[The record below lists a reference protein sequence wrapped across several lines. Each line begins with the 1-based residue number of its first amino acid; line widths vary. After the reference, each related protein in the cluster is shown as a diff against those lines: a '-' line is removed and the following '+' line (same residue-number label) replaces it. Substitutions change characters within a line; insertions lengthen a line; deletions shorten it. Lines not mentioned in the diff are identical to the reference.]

1 MKIRLSQLRTLI
13 REVLQE
19 NERPDNASHTEL
31 VKAIT
36 NNINTIHSRNEDESV
51 VGGEKIN
58 LDEIESD
65 LRQNQYF
72 QIGSAEYNWELI
84 RTQVLE
90 MLQKDYQ
97 EKIQA
102 ASSLVEK
109 LQHKPSLG
117 EFQEGDDD
125 PTQRI

>member
-36 NNINTIHSRNEDESV
+36 NGISTTHSSNEEESV
-51 VGGEKIN
+51 IGGDRLN

-65 LRQNQYF
+65 LRDNQYF
-72 QIGSAEYNWELI
+72 QVGSADYNWELI
-84 RTQVLE
+84 REQVLE

-97 EKIQA
+97 EKIKA
-102 ASSLVEK
+102 ASNLIEK

-117 EFQEGDDD
+117 EFQNNDS
-125 PTQRI
+125 TQRI